1 MNKNSLIYVPGNRG
15 LVGSA
20 IIRCLKK
27 EGYKNILTATRK
39 ELNLTDIKKTE
50 LFFKK
55 HRPEYVFLCAA
66 KVGGIFANN
75 TYPADFIY
83 QNLTIQTNV
92 IEISYK
98 YGVKRLLFLGCAC
111 IYPKICPQPIKEDIL
126 LSGYI
131 EPTNEPYAI
140 AKIAGI
146 KMCQAYNRQY
156 GTSFIS
162 VIGANVYGI
171 GDDFTEGGHVIAS
184 LIRKFHES
192 KMKGLD
198 RVVIWGTGKPKR
210 EFLYVDDMA
219 CACIFLVNK
228 YQNNEPINVGVGGDT
243 SIKEI
248 AELIKKIV
256 GFKGRI
262 IYDRS
267 KPDGIPKRLLDI
279 SKVSAL
285 GWKHKIGLEEGL
297 KLTYNWYKNTEGRI

>member
-1 MNKNSLIYVPGNRG
+1 MKKDSLIYVPGSRG

-20 IIRCLKK
+20 IIRCLKR
-27 EGYKNILTATRK
+27 ESYKNILTATHK
-39 ELNLTDIKKTE
+39 ELDLTDVKKTQV
-50 LFFKK
+50 FFRKYK
-55 HRPEYVFLCAA
+55 PEYVFLCAA
-66 KVGGIFANN
+66 KVGGIFANS

-83 QNLTIQTNV
+83 QNLMIQTNV
-92 IEISYK
+92 IGMSYK
-98 YGVKRLLFLGCAC
+98 YRVKKLLFLGCAC

-156 GTSFIS
+156 GTDFIS
-162 VIGANVYGI
+162 AIGANVYGI

-192 KMKGLD
+192 KVKGLD
-198 RVVIWGTGKPKR
+198 RVAIWGTGKPKR

-219 CACIFLVNK
+219 SACIFLMNK
-228 YQNNEPINVGVGGDT
+228 YQSNEPINVGVGTDT

-248 AELIKKIV
+248 AELIKEIV
-256 GFKGRI
+256 GFKGKI

-279 SKVSAL
+279 SKISSL
-285 GWKHKIGLEEGL
+285 GFRQKTGLKEGL
-297 KLTYNWYKNTEGRI
+297 KKTYNWYKDKEKV